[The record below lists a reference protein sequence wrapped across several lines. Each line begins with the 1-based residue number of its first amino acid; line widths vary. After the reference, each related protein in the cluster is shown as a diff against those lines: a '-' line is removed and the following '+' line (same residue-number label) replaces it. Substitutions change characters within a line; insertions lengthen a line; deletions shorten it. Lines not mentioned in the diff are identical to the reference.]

1 MTEWHQ
7 ERERER
13 RAHVREMEERERHVQ
28 GQERQASQEA
38 QQELATLRRDKA
50 NLQAAL
56 DAHTNLV
63 CIQRQSSLARHLTT
77 ILTLSLCY
85 YYLCKMAMEK
95 FSRVEVGLE
104 RSECEE
110 ASRKKRVPRAG
121 PLGPSQASA
130 EGL

>member
-7 ERERER
+7 ERARER

-85 YYLCKMAMEK
+85 YYLCKMAME
-95 FSRVEVGLE
+95 
-104 RSECEE
+104 
-110 ASRKKRVPRAG
+110 
-121 PLGPSQASA
+121 
-130 EGL
+130 